1 MSIEENIARVRE
13 RITQACRRCGRAP
26 HEVRLLAVTKNQPAE
41 AIAVAVRAGLRDIA
55 ENKVQEA
62 LLKKAGVPAEM
73 PGVRWHMIGHLQT
86 NKVKDAVRLF
96 DLIHSVDSL
105 RLAQEIDTQAARAG
119 KVQDILLEVHLTA
132 EESKYG
138 IPPEQLEAVFPDICA
153 LPALRVCGLMGMAPV
168 VDDPGKTRPY
178 FRRLRELR
186 DRLGLTE
193 LSMGMSD
200 DFETAVEEGATMVRI
215 GRALFKEAR

>member
-1 MSIEENIARVRE
+1 MSIEENIARVQE
-13 RITQACRRCGRAP
+13 RIDQACRRCGRAP
-26 HEVRLLAVTKNQPAE
+26 HEVRLLAVTKNQPVE
-41 AIAVAVRAGLRDIA
+41 VLSAVVRAGLRDIA

-62 LLKKAGVPAEM
+62 LLKKSRVSVDTS
-73 PGVRWHMIGHLQT
+73 GVRWHMIGHLQT
-86 NKVKDAVRLF
+86 NKAKDAVRLF

-105 RLAQEIDTQAARAG
+105 RLAQEIDKQAARTG
-119 KVQDILLEVHLTA
+119 KVQDILLEVHLSA

-168 VDDPGKTRPY
+168 VNDPEQARPY

-186 DRLGLTE
+186 DRLKLPE

-200 DFETAVEEGATMVRI
+200 DFEAAVEEGATMVRI
-215 GRALFKEAR
+215 GRALFKEE